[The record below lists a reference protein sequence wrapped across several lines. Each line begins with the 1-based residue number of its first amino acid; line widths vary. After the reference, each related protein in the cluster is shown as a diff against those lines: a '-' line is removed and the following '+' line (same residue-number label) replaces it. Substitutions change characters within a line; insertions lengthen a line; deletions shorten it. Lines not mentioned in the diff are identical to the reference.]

1 MINLATLL
9 ANATSDTIVHLTYAA
24 GRPANAQGKREF
36 NEARDWNKHPREF
49 VGHFVSLKPN
59 KRGEQ
64 VLTLWVHNR
73 GEAGAFRAF
82 NENLGTVLSATVA

>member
-1 MINLATLL
+1 MVNLSNVL

-36 NEARDWNKHPREF
+36 AEARDWNKHPREF
-49 VGHFVSLKPN
+49 VGNFVSLKRN

-64 VLTLWVHNR
+64 VLTLFVHNR
-73 GEAGAFRAF
+73 GEVGAYRTF
-82 NENLGTVLSATVA
+82 NPSLGEIKSIVVS